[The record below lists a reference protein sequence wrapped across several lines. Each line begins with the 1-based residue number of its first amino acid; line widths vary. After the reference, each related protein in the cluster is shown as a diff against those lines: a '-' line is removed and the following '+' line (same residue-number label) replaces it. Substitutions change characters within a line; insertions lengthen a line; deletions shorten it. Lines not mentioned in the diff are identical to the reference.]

1 MSNAPT
7 TAINREHWLTLFAEA
22 VTPLIE
28 KRAGIKVPLSKTR
41 LACSFPKGRATPN
54 RKTGK
59 FTSGQCFHADSFKSG
74 LHEILI
80 NPIRDDR
87 YEIAETVIHELIHA
101 SLVKGT
107 GHKAPFARA
116 AKAVGLEGKPT
127 ETVLSTELRETL
139 GPILDSIGPYPHKK
153 IDGEWG
159 RKQTTRLLKVQC
171 VDCGYVNEQGNG
183 YTARI
188 TLTWIE
194 NAGLPTCPCGATMSL
209 IEKGEEADIVALKPV
224 ESAATYSI
232 PGVMIPGTNR
242 TDEGRF
248 QIRRTST
255 EWSGDSWTVI
265 DYGDRM
271 LEDSA
276 PRIVSAEGKTHAL
289 DMIDAIREGLFTWDS
304 LEDEQHGWDEGEDDG
319 ANPLADEDP
328 DLDKLLYIEDD
339 EDEVP
344 EHPEDQEPESVIERK
359 RFQGQWVE
367 REVAF
372 DYDAVAKSRE
382 R

>member
-1 MSNAPT
+1 MLYMSNAPT
-7 TAINREHWLTLFAEA
+7 APINREHWLTMFAEA

-139 GPILDSIGPYPHKK
+139 GPILDQIGPYPHKK

-159 RKQTTRLLKVQC
+159 RKQTTRLLKVMC

-224 ESAATYSI
+224 ESAATYAVPAV
-232 PGVMIPGTNR
+232 PGEF
-242 TDEGRF
+242 EGRF
-248 QIRRTST
+248 QIRRSST
-255 EWSGDSWTVI
+255 EWSGDSWTVV
-265 DYGDRM
+265 DFGDK
-271 LEDSA
+271 LLNDST
-276 PRIVSAEGKTHAL
+276 PRIVSAESKTHAL

-319 ANPLADEDP
+319 TNPLADEDP
-328 DLDKLLYIEDD
+328 DLDALLYVADD
-339 EDEVP
+339 EDEDP
-344 EHPEDQEPESVIERK
+344 DHPEDQVPERHVLRK
-359 RFQGQWVE
+359 RKNNEWVE
-367 REVAF
+367 REVEF
-372 DYDAVAKSRE
+372 DYDAVAASRE
-382 R
+382 K

>member
-1 MSNAPT
+1 MLYMSNAPT
-7 TAINREHWLTLFAEA
+7 AAINREHWLTLFAEA

-54 RKTGK
+54 RKTGR

-159 RKQTTRLLKVQC
+159 RKQTTRLLKVMC

-224 ESAATYSI
+224 ESAATYAVPAV
-232 PGVMIPGTNR
+232 PGEF
-242 TDEGRF
+242 EGRF
-248 QIRRTST
+248 QIRRSST
-255 EWSGDSWTVI
+255 EWSGDSWTVV
-265 DYGDRM
+265 DFGDK
-271 LEDSA
+271 LLNDST
-276 PRIVSAEGKTHAL
+276 PRIVSAESKTHAL

-304 LEDEQHGWDEGEDDG
+304 LEDEQGWDEGEDDG
-319 ANPLADEDP
+319 TNPLADEDP
-328 DLDKLLYIEDD
+328 DLDALLYVADD
-339 EDEVP
+339 EDEDP
-344 EHPEDQEPESVIERK
+344 DHPEDQVPERHVLRK
-359 RFQGQWVE
+359 RKNNEWVE
-367 REVAF
+367 REVEF
-372 DYDAVAKSRE
+372 DYDAVAASRE
-382 R
+382 K

>member
-7 TAINREHWLTLFAEA
+7 VTAINREHWLHLFAEA

-28 KRAGIKVPLSKTR
+28 KRAGITVPLKKTR
-41 LACSFPKGRATPN
+41 LSCSFPKGRATPN
-54 RKTGK
+54 RKTGR

-87 YEIAETVIHELIHA
+87 YDIAETVIHELIHA

-139 GPILDSIGPYPHKK
+139 GPILDQIGPYPHKK

-159 RKQTTRLLKVQC
+159 RKQTTRLLKVMC

-224 ESAATYSI
+224 ESAATYAVPAV
-232 PGVMIPGTNR
+232 PGEF
-242 TDEGRF
+242 EGRF
-248 QIRRTST
+248 QIRRSST
-255 EWSGDSWTVI
+255 EWSGDSWTVV
-265 DYGDRM
+265 DFGDK
-271 LEDSA
+271 LLNDST
-276 PRIVSAEGKTHAL
+276 PRIVSAESKTHAL

>member
-224 ESAATYSI
+224 ESAATYAVPAV
-232 PGVMIPGTNR
+232 PGEF
-242 TDEGRF
+242 EGRF
-248 QIRRTST
+248 QIRRSST
-255 EWSGDSWTVI
+255 EWSGDSWTVV
-265 DYGDRM
+265 DFGDK
-271 LEDSA
+271 LLNDST
-276 PRIVSAEGKTHAL
+276 PRIVSAESKTHAL

-304 LEDEQHGWDEGEDDG
+304 LEDEQGWDEGEDDG
-319 ANPLADEDP
+319 TNPLADEDP
-328 DLDKLLYIEDD
+328 DLDALLYVADD
-339 EDEVP
+339 EDEDP
-344 EHPEDQEPESVIERK
+344 DHPEDQVPERHVLRK
-359 RFQGQWVE
+359 RKNNEWVE
-367 REVAF
+367 REVEF
-372 DYDAVAKSRE
+372 DYDAVAASRE
-382 R
+382 K